1 MHFNNKMR
9 WGLVLTTLV
18 GLVACTNN
26 DVDPTAGSSETPS
39 KGNADFTKYV
49 AVGNSLTA
57 GFSNGNA
64 TGGGLYRE
72 GQLNSYPSI
81 LAGQFK
87 TVGGGDFV
95 QPLFTEAQ
103 AAGSGYSKLIKVPS
117 LADPTSL
124 ITSIAQVAPAAVR
137 GTNSAG
143 KPLYTKFSG
152 ANQNLGVPGIRVADV
167 LSAGYG
173 SQQGN
178 PYFERLLPDTDAGQA
193 TTYFQYVSDN
203 LTGATFFS
211 CWLGNNDALGFAT
224 TGGTTPLTPSALFT
238 TNFTAMMNKL
248 TEGSRKGVVIGI
260 PNITTAPLF
269 STLTIPLVLA
279 QLNAILKPTTPL
291 TALVVQT
298 TAGVRPTQA
307 GDLLLLTSALDYAN
321 IGSTTVGTKVGPFGL
336 SATNPLPNQTVLD
349 AGEVAALNASIADF
363 NNTMKTQADAKGA
376 AYVDPNTVLSQVTSA
391 SGLTQNGITYKGDFI
406 QGGVFSLDGIHLTPA
421 GYALMAN
428 EIIKGINT
436 KYSSTIAPVNP
447 ANYRRVLLQP

>member
-26 DVDPTAGSSETPS
+26 DVDPNAVSGETPS

-64 TGGGLYRE
+64 LGGGLYRE

-152 ANQNLGVPGIRVADV
+152 TNQNLGVPGIRVADV

-178 PYFERLLPDTDAGQA
+178 PYFERLLPATDAGQA

-224 TGGTTPLTPSALFT
+224 SGGTTPLTPSALFT
-238 TNFTAMMNKL
+238 TNFAAMMNKL
-248 TEGSRKGVVIGI
+248 TEGGRKGVVIGI

-321 IGSTTVGTKVGPFGL
+321 IGSTAVGTKVGPFGL

-428 EIIKGINT
+428 EIIKGINA